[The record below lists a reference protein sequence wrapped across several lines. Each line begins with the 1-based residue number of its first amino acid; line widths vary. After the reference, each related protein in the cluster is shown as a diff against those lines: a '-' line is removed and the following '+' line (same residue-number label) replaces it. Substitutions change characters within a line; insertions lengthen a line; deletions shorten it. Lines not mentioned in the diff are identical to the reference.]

1 MFDIGFLEMMTIGI
15 VALLVIGP
23 ERLPEVAAKVGRYVG
38 KAQRFVRGVRSDI
51 SRELESGDLKKLIG
65 DQKDQIDEL
74 RKMVHTA
81 TKDIET
87 STSGAL
93 KDAQSSV
100 GELKSELNS
109 SLSESGS
116 DASASVAK
124 NTEPEQLNSPDDT
137 SAANIT
143 SSEDASDANQ
153 QQNNKA
159 S

>member
-81 TKDIET
+81 TKDIES

-100 GELKSELNS
+100 GELKSELNN
-109 SLSESGS
+109 SLSDSGGT
-116 DASASVAK
+116 AGASVK
-124 NTEPEQLNSPDDT
+124 QNTQPEQLNSPDDT
-137 SAANIT
+137 SATNNSGTA
-143 SSEDASDANQ
+143 DASDADQ